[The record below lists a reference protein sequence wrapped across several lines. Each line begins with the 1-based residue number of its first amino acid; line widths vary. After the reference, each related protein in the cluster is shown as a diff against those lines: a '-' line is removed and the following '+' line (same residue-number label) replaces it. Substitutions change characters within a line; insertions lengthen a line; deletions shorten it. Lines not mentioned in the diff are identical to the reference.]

1 MEKVMKYESILLVEP
16 GDEVL
21 VLKKEVICDNNLT
34 EDTIIHD
41 GEEYYLAKVVKKI
54 KHNFFINDGYLAKGV
69 YDVLSDEIV
78 VSIDNEFV
86 ASTDVKV
93 SFQNILKYNKKEY
106 DYDEFSNRIIEFKNI
121 LNNLI
126 IDKDNEY
133 EKLIIKTFNY
143 FQLKDYHPT
152 QIITINFS
160 EDCNATLP
168 IKNIEVILG
177 TLYLDLNLNDV
188 ENLDSIFEFIINNE
202 CQEISTYLIYDIK
215 NKILKIRLDSPFI
228 YENRKYKIKFNNIIH
243 NFKVFSD
250 LLSFIQD
257 RVIPNIKQKI
267 ELGICVFTFDKIHFE
282 RMSDNE

>member
-1 MEKVMKYESILLVEP
+1 M
-16 GDEVL
+16 
-21 VLKKEVICDNNLT
+21 
-34 EDTIIHD
+34 
-41 GEEYYLAKVVKKI
+41 
-54 KHNFFINDGYLAKGV
+54 
-69 YDVLSDEIV
+69 
-78 VSIDNEFV
+78 
-86 ASTDVKV
+86 
-93 SFQNILKYNKKEY
+93 
-106 DYDEFSNRIIEFKNI
+106 
-121 LNNLI
+121 
-126 IDKDNEY
+126 
-133 EKLIIKTFNY
+133 KLIIKTFNY

-282 RMSDNE
+282 RMSDNELIMQTEYKNGINCYILNDTVIEIDLQQDVLSINNIKSC